1 MFYKNT
7 IISLLSVA
15 VFFLSVACDFDQPP
29 VEKEQQIKL
38 VFSDK
43 NEKIGQVTYKALL
56 KTVRQAKSNGVSL
69 KDKEAIE
76 LLAYAHSLEELRAVH
91 LISEDEFLQAQVAP
105 KQDVLLGA
113 TADKTADTARKLS
126 PSAQKILSKLQKAV
140 AESPT
145 YEDFTKKLVAINQK
159 IPLTVPAKE
168 QEAVQAGVALLH
180 YTFQAVDVLDKEGFF
195 QNIKKVDKAGF
206 LDISLLRKK
215 EKKSWWDRNGDC
227 VFAGVMLGIATVALF
242 TLSAPVAVYTTAMIA
257 THTSTVLGFIGSSI
271 GFGNACK

>member
-15 VFFLSVACDFDQPP
+15 VFFFSVACDFDQPP
-29 VEKEQQIKL
+29 VEKEQQIKP

-56 KTVRQAKSNGVSL
+56 KTVRQAKSEGVSL

-76 LLAYAHSLEELRAVH
+76 QLAYAHSLEELRAVH
-91 LISEDEFLQAQVAP
+91 LISKDEFLEAQSP
-105 KQDVLLGA
+105 PNQDVLLGA
-113 TADKTADTARKLS
+113 TADKTVDT
-126 PSAQKILSKLQKAV
+126 AQKISPAAQKNLSKLQKAV

-145 YEDFTKKLVAINQK
+145 YEDFTKKLVALNQK
-159 IPLTVPAKE
+159 IPLTVPVKE
-168 QEAVQAGVALLH
+168 QEAVQQGIAVLH

-206 LDISLLRKK
+206 LDISLLKK
-215 EKKSWWDRNGDC
+215 EKEKKL
-227 VFAGVMLGIATVALF
+227 VE
-242 TLSAPVAVYTTAMIA
+242 
-257 THTSTVLGFIGSSI
+257 
-271 GFGNACK
+271 